1 MTARFKEKK
10 MGIFGDILS
19 RGVEAITE
27 TAKEVAVKAAVTL
40 TCEAAVF
47 IGSSMK
53 QNYIKKQKIK
63 SDEIEKKR
71 LESDAIKRNYSS
83 DIKQSSYI
91 DSNSQKLSND
101 AHQCKKCGIVNT
113 VFFENGRL
121 RCGYCNTEIIPK
133 IQAENKVPLPVE
145 TKSSAVYEYGTP
157 YDCKKCGIVK
167 TVYVEHGF
175 LRCGY
180 CHQNLLSKN
189 QTENKVSILIE
200 PKSSAVYEHGTPYQC
215 KKCGVVKTVY
225 VKYGFQRCGYC
236 HEEIISQNQS
246 DVAHD
251 SNKSIEFPK
260 LRKED
265 ILNIEQRKIIA
276 RVLVEWMHYAA
287 LADSRISN
295 TEKKVIT
302 EKISEIFFQD
312 NSALSLSNLS
322 TLEKNELLTIT
333 KYHYSLEE
341 IFEYIKS
348 DPKLIKP
355 FLRIA
360 FQVMNSEGIINKSE
374 TAFLLRCKEEF
385 QVSDKFLKDNGS
397 YFVMMSK
404 YNNT

>member
-1 MTARFKEKK
+1 
-10 MGIFGDILS
+10 
-19 RGVEAITE
+19 
-27 TAKEVAVKAAVTL
+27 
-40 TCEAAVF
+40 
-47 IGSSMK
+47 
-53 QNYIKKQKIK
+53 
-63 SDEIEKKR
+63 
-71 LESDAIKRNYSS
+71 
-83 DIKQSSYI
+83 
-91 DSNSQKLSND
+91 
-101 AHQCKKCGIVNT
+101 
-113 VFFENGRL
+113 
-121 RCGYCNTEIIPK
+121 
-133 IQAENKVPLPVE
+133 
-145 TKSSAVYEYGTP
+145 
-157 YDCKKCGIVK
+157 
-167 TVYVEHGF
+167 
-175 LRCGY
+175 
-180 CHQNLLSKN
+180 
-189 QTENKVSILIE
+189 
-200 PKSSAVYEHGTPYQC
+200 
-215 KKCGVVKTVY
+215 VY